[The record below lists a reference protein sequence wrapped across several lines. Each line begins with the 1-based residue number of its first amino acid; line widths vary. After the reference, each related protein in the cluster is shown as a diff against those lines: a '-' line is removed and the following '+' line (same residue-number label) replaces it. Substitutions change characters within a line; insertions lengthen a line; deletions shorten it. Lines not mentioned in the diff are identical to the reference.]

1 MSDKVTEN
9 KALYRLILA
18 VTAAC
23 AIMAFTDGVLK
34 PIYWVKSLIKIVVF
48 FVLPVIFSKV
58 FPKTDAFSFMKP
70 NKRGIGKAILLGVAV
85 YALILGGYF
94 ALSGIF
100 DFSNIVSSLSENV
113 GVTKENFLFVSLY
126 ISFINSLLEEFFF
139 RGFVFNNILVLSG
152 KKLAYF
158 FSAGAF
164 SMYHIAMMTDWF
176 EPLFF
181 FLILVGLFAA
191 GLIFDRLNEKN
202 GSVYTSWFVHM
213 FANFAINTVG
223 FILMNSLTL

>member
-9 KALYRLILA
+9 KVLYRLIFT

-23 AIMAFTDGVLK
+23 AVMAFTDGVVK
-34 PIYWVKSLIKIVVF
+34 PIYSVKSLIKIIVF
-48 FVLPVIFSKV
+48 FVVPVIFTRF

-70 NKRGIGKAILLGVAV
+70 NKKGIGKAFLLGAAV

-94 ALSGIF
+94 ALSGTV
-100 DFSNIVSSLSENV
+100 DFSNIVSSLSKNV

-126 ISFINSLLEEFFF
+126 ISFVNSLLEEFFF
-139 RGFVFNNILVLSG
+139 RGFVFNNVLNLSG
-152 KKLAYF
+152 KKLAYY

-181 FLILVGLFAA
+181 LLILVGLFAA

-223 FILMNSLTL
+223 FILMNR